1 MDDGNINAGSPGN
14 GYGTGDDIE
23 DDFGSLPGVHSAIEF
38 ERASQDADSGCDI
51 PEYPGG
57 VLSSQVLPGPN
68 MNVYHQSVSEER
80 SPSPEFDLP
89 DIHRL
94 LVAPL
99 KQTTSAEG
107 SQQLH
112 YECTVLTGDEPS
124 DEESTD
130 AKNSIVVK
138 LTDAGVGLFQD
149 PTVWVE
155 SEKHDTGLRN
165 PISSDLSA
173 PTSWEEEQIS
183 RTKDALGASLESGAE
198 GSRVQWTI
206 EVGTQDANRE
216 KVVDHCSNDYGMGTD
231 RFVLEETADGAVSS
245 VDIETV

>member
-1 MDDGNINAGSPGN
+1 MSHTAED
-14 GYGTGDDIE
+14 E
-23 DDFGSLPGVHSAIEF
+23 MQEEEEEEVRDDFRSLPGYNSSVEQRSEA
-38 ERASQDADSGCDI
+38 ADSGI
-51 PEYPGG
+51 QVENE
-57 VLSSQVLPGPN
+57 LFSSQILPLPGRDLAS
-68 MNVYHQSVSEER
+68 QSDSR
-80 SPSPEFDLP
+80 SPSPESDLP

-94 LVAPL
+94 LVAPF

-112 YECTVLTGDEPS
+112 YECTVLTADEPT
-124 DEESTD
+124 DEESAD
-130 AKNSIVVK
+130 AKNSIIVK
-138 LTDAGVGLFQD
+138 LTNAGMGLFQN
-149 PTVWVE
+149 PTAWVE

-173 PTSWEEEQIS
+173 PTLWEEEQIS
-183 RTKDALGASLESGAE
+183 RTKDALGASLESGAA
-198 GSRVQWTI
+198 GSSVRWTV

-231 RFVLEETADGAVSS
+231 RFVLEKTADGAISS